1 MPIGPI
7 RLHGLLRVYVKV
19 LPIFLTLRPMR
30 NFIFKPT
37 DKPKNKQWNKITLS
51 LSIYL
56 PVCRDI
62 SLKRPWFNQGTK
74 KGIKIVDKNPL
85 VFFCCMLTLF
95 WFHFCMK
102 CQRLYFAFLCLF
114 TFSFFFLLFEWRLL
128 FFFLL
133 WHDDLTDN
141 VSQCIKTLFENVPLK
156 FL

>member
-1 MPIGPI
+1 MPIRPI

-37 DKPKNKQWNKITLS
+37 DKPTNKQWNKITLS

-85 VFFCCMLTLF
+85 VFFLL
-95 WFHFCMK
+95 HAN
-102 CQRLYFAFLCLF
+102 AFLVSFLHEMSAAVFCIFVFIYIFILLPPFRVKASLF
-114 TFSFFFLLFEWRLL
+114 LR
-128 FFFLL
+128 

-141 VSQCIKTLFENVPLK
+141 VSQWIKTLFENVPLK